1 MSRHCGW
8 DGEVR
13 KLKRTAEGDE
23 LESSVQRRHVKIG
36 IRLCTTFLDTYFDT
50 NRSNC
55 LTWFAEDSAS
65 HQSISLVS
73 TLPN

>member
-23 LESSVQRRHVKIG
+23 RVVSTERHVKIG